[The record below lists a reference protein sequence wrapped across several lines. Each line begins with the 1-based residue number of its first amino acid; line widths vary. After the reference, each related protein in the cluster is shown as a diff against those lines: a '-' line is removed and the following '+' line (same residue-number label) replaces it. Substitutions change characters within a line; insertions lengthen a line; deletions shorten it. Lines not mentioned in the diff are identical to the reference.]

1 MLPEKF
7 EFIKKNVIY
16 KKKFSYNKKS
26 GTVTKFSYDNQ
37 EA

>member
-16 KKKFSYNKKS
+16 KKKSVIIKNLELSQK
-26 GTVTKFSYDNQ
+26 
-37 EA
+37 